1 MLDLN
6 LCLGFIIINDNTTL
20 VVMSIYLMEKEKVFM
35 KNVLVISTSLR
46 AGSNSE
52 VLAEKFAEGAKSVG
66 NQVEFISL
74 KGKKINFC
82 IGCLSCQ
89 KTKECVIKDDSN
101 EIVHKM
107 QNADVI
113 VFATPIYYYEMSG
126 QMKTLL
132 DRGNP
137 LFVSDY
143 NFKDIYLIA
152 TCADGEKQALDRA
165 ISGLGGWIECFDG
178 VELKGVIY
186 GVGADEPNQTK
197 SMPKLLDDAYNM
209 GKSIK

>member
-1 MLDLN
+1 M
-6 LCLGFIIINDNTTL
+6 FRFYHINDNTNL
-20 VVMSIYLMEKEKVFM
+20 VVMSIYLMEKGKVFM

-52 VLAEKFAEGAKSVG
+52 VLAEKFAEGAKQAG
-66 NQVEFISL
+66 NNVELVSL
-74 KGKKINFC
+74 KNKKLNFC

-89 KTKECVIKDDSN
+89 RTQQCVIKDDAN

-107 QNADVI
+107 QMADVI

-137 LFVSDY
+137 LFASDY

-152 TCADGEKQALDRA
+152 TCADGEKQALDKA
-165 ISGLGGWIECFDG
+165 ISGLGCWIDCFDG
-178 VELKGVIY
+178 VELKGVVY
-186 GVGADEPNQTK
+186 GVGANEPNQTK
-197 SMPKLLDDAYNM
+197 SMPKLQEEAFEM